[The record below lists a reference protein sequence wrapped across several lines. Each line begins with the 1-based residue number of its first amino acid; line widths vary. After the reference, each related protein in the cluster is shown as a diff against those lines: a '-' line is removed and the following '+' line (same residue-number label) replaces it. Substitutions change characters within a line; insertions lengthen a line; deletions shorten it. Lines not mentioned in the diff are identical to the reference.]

1 MGRRAFLRTAG
12 LVMSVGFAGC
22 AALQGESTPVETDY
36 QPDTSDHLR
45 VAVGQLNT
53 AALSVSSF
61 QSSENPREATFDAS
75 GPQDRIARA
84 REAIHTAET
93 NPSSDDVNAD
103 IEVVRSYATAVEGTV
118 TAVDRLVTASDRLRT
133 ARETLDTD
141 RVDTDTAATTLDEAT
156 TASSAAVEAHD
167 EAETALEAADGGRL
181 RELGAQYEAMQDGLD
196 TLSGFVIGV
205 DGLATG
211 YDGQVAGVDALQ
223 TAQNRIDTG
232 RFDDARTA
240 FATARE
246 SFAGS
251 ATAFADA
258 LSRAAESVVSDIKYG
273 EDRSRSLTH
282 LAAGYMSLLG
292 GRERV
297 IAAEQSIEEDAYE
310 EARTALTDGHD
321 RAATAL
327 SGFDDGA
334 AILPEEFNSEFET
347 ARSRAQALDSL
358 ATGYLALLDAHDRI
372 GTVESQFEA
381 DEFDAA
387 RETLRRANDDAMAAD
402 ERFATGQE
410 ASGSVFAPKFETART
425 RASATESLADGYLTL
440 LDAREHLL
448 TGETAF
454 LDGDYGS
461 ATAAFERASE
471 TSRTA
476 ETTFEERAQADDL
489 LFSPTFDRA
498 LRRTRA
504 VTALS
509 EGYAG
514 VVTGREQIAGGI
526 DHLED
531 REFTS
536 ATNDFEAA
544 SETIDE
550 ADETFTEGRD
560 PAQGAF
566 EAEFARALC
575 RVGHLRTAV
584 EHFRAASEAGNDGE
598 RRRANRKRDAGSE
611 ALERVSDC

>member
-1 MGRRAFLRTAG
+1 
-12 LVMSVGFAGC
+12 MSVGFAGC

-61 QSSENPREATFDAS
+61 QSSETPREATFDAS
-75 GPQDRIARA
+75 GPQDRIERA

-93 NPSSDDVNAD
+93 NASGDDVNGD
-103 IEVVRSYATAVEGTV
+103 IEVVRSYADAVEGTV

-141 RVDTDTAATTLDEAT
+141 RVDTDTAATTLDAAT

-167 EAETALEAADGGRL
+167 KAETALEAADGGRL

-240 FATARE
+240 FATARQ

-258 LSRAAESVVSDIKYG
+258 LSRAAESVVSDIEYG

-282 LAAGYMSLLG
+282 LTAGYMSLLG

-297 IAAEQSIEEDAYE
+297 IAAEQSIDEAAYE
-310 EARTALTDGHD
+310 EARTPLSDGRD

-334 AILPEEFNSEFET
+334 AILPEKFNTEFET

-387 RETLRRANDDAMAAD
+387 RETLRKANDDAVAAD
-402 ERFATGQE
+402 ERFAAGQE
-410 ASGSVFAPKFETART
+410 ASGTVFAPKFETART
-425 RASATESLADGYLTL
+425 RANATESLADGYLTL
-440 LDAREHLL
+440 LDAREHLQ

-454 LDGDYGS
+454 LDRDYGS
-461 ATAAFERASE
+461 ATPAFERASE

-476 ETTFEERAQADDL
+476 ETTFEEKAQTDEGE
-489 LFSPTFDRA
+489 LFRPTFDRA
-498 LRRTRA
+498 LRRARA

-531 REFTS
+531 RGFTS

-566 EAEFARALC
+566 AAEFARALC